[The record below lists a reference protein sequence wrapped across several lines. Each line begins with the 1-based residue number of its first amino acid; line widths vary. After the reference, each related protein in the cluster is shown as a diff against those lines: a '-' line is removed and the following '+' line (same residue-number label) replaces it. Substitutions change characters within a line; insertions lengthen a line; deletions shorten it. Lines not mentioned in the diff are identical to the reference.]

1 MSYYK
6 LAYINNLL
14 NYILVQ
20 IILLMASSFLSLPSL
35 LLFLFLTIT
44 SLLVHSSSSKPPRPV
59 HLPRTGRVGFRIGL
73 TRVDH
78 GRNLTKFQ
86 LVERSVRRG
95 KLRLERLAE
104 LATPTGPGKGI
115 RAPVFSGDGEFLMNF
130 TVGSP
135 AVPVSAI
142 MDTGSDLIWTQCMP
156 CTKCFDQPTPV
167 FDPVKS
173 SSLRNISCTSELC
186 EDPTVFK
193 CDHGCK
199 YLYIYG
205 DESSTRGYMAKD
217 TFIFGDSASVHNV
230 VFGCGVNNQGLGL
243 AEGSGLV
250 GLGRGPLSLVSQL
263 DIDKFSYCLTS
274 MGENKTS
281 QVLFGALADLNY
293 SATSGKTRST
303 TPLVQ
308 NPFQPSFYYVSL
320 KGITVG
326 KTRVRVPK
334 STRKPNNKDGSGG
347 MILDSGTTLTYLD
360 EDVFGALKKEF
371 TSQMKLGVSKRPGAT
386 GLDLCFDLPTT
397 TDVSEVAVP
406 KLKLHFEGSD
416 LELPEENYMIADSW
430 DGGGGVVCLAM
441 AASSGGLSIF
451 GNIAQQNLLVLH
463 DLEEETVSFTP
474 TQCDQL

>member
-1 MSYYK
+1 
-6 LAYINNLL
+6 
-14 NYILVQ
+14 
-20 IILLMASSFLSLPSL
+20 MA
-35 LLFLFLTIT
+35 TT
-44 SLLVHSSSSKPPRPV
+44 
-59 HLPRTGRVGFRIGL
+59 
-73 TRVDH
+73 
-78 GRNLTKFQ
+78 
-86 LVERSVRRG
+86 
-95 KLRLERLAE
+95 
-104 LATPTGPGKGI
+104 TGPGKGV
-115 RAPVFSGDGEFLMNF
+115 RAPVFPGNGEFLMNF

-217 TFIFGDSASVHNV
+217 TFIFEDSASVHNV

-274 MGENKTS
+274 MGEDKTS

-303 TPLVQ
+303 TPLIQ

-334 STRKPNNKDGSGG
+334 STLKPNNKDGSGG
-347 MILDSGTTLTYLD
+347 LILDSGTTLTYLD

-371 TSQMKLGVSKRPGAT
+371 TSQMKLRVSKPPVAT

-397 TDVSEVAVP
+397 TDVSQVAIP

-416 LELPEENYMIADSW
+416 LELPAENYMISDTW
-430 DGGGGVVCLAM
+430 DVGGGGVVCLAM
-441 AASSGGLSIF
+441 AASSSGLSIF

-463 DLEEETVSFTP
+463 DLEKETVSFTR